1 MNKLRILVV
10 EDDPVVAD
18 DIQACLESLNYG
30 VLGPAYDAE
39 NALLLCAQSDF
50 DLALLDI
57 HLNKHGEGIELA
69 RKIREQKAVPI
80 IFLTASGDDMTLAK
94 AREIHPEQYLLK
106 PFNAVQLKAAL
117 EIVFHNLQHPDA
129 DYEVRCR
136 IEKFNK
142 SIPEALS
149 VREADIVILLLE
161 GLSNAEIAD
170 RLFISLHTVKTHVK
184 RIFHKTGAESRTQL
198 ISMLHHA

>member
-18 DIQACLESLNYG
+18 DIQTCLESLNYS

-39 NALLLCAQSDF
+39 TALLLCAENDF

-69 RKIREQKAVPI
+69 RNIKEQKAVPI
-80 IFLTASGDDMTLAK
+80 IFLTASGDDLTLAK

-106 PFNAVQLKAAL
+106 PFNAV
-117 EIVFHNLQHPDA
+117 
-129 DYEVRCR
+129 
-136 IEKFNK
+136 
-142 SIPEALS
+142 
-149 VREADIVILLLE
+149 
-161 GLSNAEIAD
+161 
-170 RLFISLHTVKTHVK
+170 
-184 RIFHKTGAESRTQL
+184 
-198 ISMLHHA
+198 